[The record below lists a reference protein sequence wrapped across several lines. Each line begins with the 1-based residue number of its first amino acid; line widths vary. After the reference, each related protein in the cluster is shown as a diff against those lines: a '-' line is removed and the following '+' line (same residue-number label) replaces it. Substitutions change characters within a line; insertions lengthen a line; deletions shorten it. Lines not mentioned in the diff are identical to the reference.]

1 MRLANNDNSYV
12 KLTCD
17 EAKRLHLA
25 LIMGHLRKSSIL
37 YLSPYGAQAR
47 LDGQDERVMVYDPQR
62 GVAVHMGR
70 TEAIERLAEYR
81 RWGFDSDLSDQTRR
95 VVDYGVDAAY
105 ETFR

>member
-37 YLSPYGAQAR
+37 YLSPCGAQAR

-70 TEAIERLAEYR
+70 TEAIERLAAYR
-81 RWGFDSDLSDQTRR
+81 RDCPDLSDQTRK
-95 VVDYGVDAAY
+95 VIDYGVDAAY